1 MDTGTPVTVV
11 YFNGDGASSTGEL
24 RLQHGIQPSI
34 SRFVFPEQR
43 TYDLPLDPL
52 GLDTPFSV
60 GAIVGASPL
69 RHFSLTFRYD
79 TQPPQLT
86 FSDQIPDSKSDLA
99 EECDVAKLTDPVT
112 AANERCEGTFNCPV
126 VGGGLIRI
134 GEGDLV
140 ELPAT
145 RMVLPVCLQPKAFDP
160 TKVRLHGAE
169 ETSGVAVMA
178 VLATGLGTSVITRS
192 ALARLQA
199 ADPDLE
205 ATPGST
211 LYLAYGK
218 EAVSTVELDRAA
230 VVSDETDQ
238 LNACGELALRRR
250 LLIAALKGGDLELI
264 EEKSIDGAS
273 VGVSNTKMR
282 FAVIDDNSPLI
293 QGLRKELQPQVADI
307 DALLGGSFLK
317 QFDVLVDY
325 PSSRVILRCNGSAA
339 QDSCRVF
346 PWCSESKDTDPR
358 CPGLPD

>member
-1 MDTGTPVTVV
+1 VTVV
-11 YFNGDGASSTGEL
+11 YFQGDGAASRGEL
-24 RLQHGIQPSI
+24 RLQHGTQPSI
-34 SRFVFPEQR
+34 SRFVFPDQE
-43 TYDLPLDPL
+43 TFDLPLSPL

-112 AANERCEGTFNCPV
+112 AANERCEGTFNSPV
-126 VGGGLIRI
+126 VGGGMVRI
-134 GEGDLV
+134 GDGELV
-140 ELPAT
+140 ELSAT
-145 RMVLPVCLQPKAFDP
+145 RMVLPVCLQPEAFDP
-160 TKVRLHGAE
+160 TKIRLHGAE
-169 ETSGVAVMA
+169 VTSGVAAMA
-178 VLATGLGTSVITRS
+178 VVATGIGTSVITKS
-192 ALARLQA
+192 ALTRLVA
-199 ADPDLE
+199 VDPNLKVT
-205 ATPGST
+205 AGST
-211 LYLAYGK
+211 LYLAYGQ
-218 EAVSTVELDRAA
+218 EAVSTVELERAA
-230 VVSDETDQ
+230 VVSNETDE

-250 LLIAALKGGDLELI
+250 MLIAALKQDDLELI

-273 VGVSNTKMR
+273 VGVSNTAMR

-307 DALLGGSFLK
+307 DVVLGGSFLK

-339 QDSCRVF
+339 QDRCRVF
-346 PWCSESKDTDPR
+346 PWCSESKETDPR